1 MGRDPRARIVT
12 IPNLISLAR
21 LLAVGWFLW
30 LLLAEDRVLMAAIV
44 FLVIGS
50 TDWVDGT
57 LARAL
62 DQETELGRLL
72 DPIADRV
79 ALVAAVVGGT
89 IAGIVPLAI
98 TILLVTREVVM
109 ALAAAWFL
117 RTTGETLHVRWLG
130 KAATFLLY
138 GAVPSFYLGALG
150 VAGDLFT
157 VVGWVAGL
165 VGLALYG
172 WVAVAYL
179 GEIRSRSRVEPSKEE
194 PR

>member
-1 MGRDPRARIVT
+1 MDRDPRARIVT
-12 IPNLISLAR
+12 IPNIISLAR

-30 LLLAEDRVLMAAIV
+30 LLLVEDRVVMAAIV

-79 ALVAAVVGGT
+79 ALVAAVIGGT
-89 IAGIVPLAI
+89 IAGIVPLTI
-98 TILLVTREVVM
+98 TVLLVTREVVM

-117 RTTGETLHVRWLG
+117 CKTGETLHVRWLG
-130 KAATFLLY
+130 KAAT
-138 GAVPSFYLGALG
+138 VPSTSGAG
-150 VAGDLFT
+150 VYCPQ
-157 VVGWVAGL
+157 
-165 VGLALYG
+165 YG
-172 WVAVAYL
+172 
-179 GEIRSRSRVEPSKEE
+179 
-194 PR
+194 